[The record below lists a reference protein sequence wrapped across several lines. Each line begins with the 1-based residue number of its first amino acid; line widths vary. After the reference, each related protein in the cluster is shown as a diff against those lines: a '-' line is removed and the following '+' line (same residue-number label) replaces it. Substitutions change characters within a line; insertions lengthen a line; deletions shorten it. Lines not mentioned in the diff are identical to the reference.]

1 MVRTRLYFK
10 EDLVSERYSRE
21 EEVRGREAE
30 ERRATRPQTDSDAHR
45 KEDDLREAPVHTESS
60 PQRTADTD
68 RGTSW
73 VSVLI
78 GMLTALGAALLLSG
92 LVGGI
97 VALVVALLSAG
108 GAQAGA
114 GLSSL
119 AGVVVTLFLAY
130 LVGGYAA
137 GRMASRKGT
146 KHGLFAALVGVV
158 LTILLVVIG
167 AAVGSGISDN
177 LSGVILSNFPEDNE
191 QQSLGSLLALSA
203 VSGILVLL
211 APFFG
216 GALGGAWGARTG
228 RRRP

>member
-1 MVRTRLYFK
+1 M
-10 EDLVSERYSRE
+10 SERYGRE
-21 EEVRGREAE
+21 EEALRHSED
-30 ERRATRPQTDSDAHR
+30 RRATSPKSDADGQHR
-45 KEDDLREAPVHTESS
+45 RDDDVREASVHTESS
-60 PQRTADTD
+60 PKRTVGADRD
-68 RGTSW
+68 TSW

-97 VALVVALLSAG
+97 VALVIALLAAG

-119 AGVVVTLFLAY
+119 AGVLVTLFLAY

-137 GRMASRKGT
+137 GRMASRKGA
-146 KHGLFAALVGVV
+146 KHGLLAALVGVL

-167 AAVGSGISDN
+167 AAVGFGISDN
-177 LSGVILSNFPEDNE
+177 LSGVMLPDVPADNE
-191 QQSLGSLLALSA
+191 QQGLGSLLALSA
-203 VSGILVLL
+203 VSGTLVLL
-211 APFFG
+211 APFLG
-216 GALGGAWGARTG
+216 GVLGGAWGARTG